1 MSSVKVTKGG
11 SPPPATPASEIPFN
25 ITRETLTQ
33 QLGNSKRRVSQRKG
47 ELADALSDAITQEY
61 AGISNM
67 CLQLLDYATALKK
80 EITDLKA
87 KAQPKEKEQPKK

>member
-1 MSSVKVTKGG
+1 MSVKVQKGV
-11 SPPPATPASEIPFN
+11 PPDAAPASEIPFN
-25 ITRETLTQ
+25 ITRETVTS

-67 CLQLLDYATALKK
+67 CLQLLDYSTALKK

-87 KAQPKEKEQPKK
+87 KDAKPKSTEPTKK

>member
-1 MSSVKVTKGG
+1 MSSVKVTKGA
-11 SPPPATPASEIPFN
+11 PPPVTPASEIPFN
-25 ITRETLTQ
+25 ITRETLNN

-80 EITDLKA
+80 EISELKA
-87 KAQPKEKEQPKK
+87 KPQAKDQPPK